1 MIREFKVKWTSRDK
15 IAAIGKRFLQ
25 QYHPTYSVPIPI
37 ESIVESSLGMDIIPV
52 PNLKQSSKEA
62 GLDID
67 AFISSDLRS
76 ITVDQFIL
84 EQRENR
90 YRFTLA
96 HEVAHML
103 LHGHIYKQYKFATL
117 EDWVSTMIAI
127 QSTPQQQ
134 KTREWAE
141 WQADE
146 LAGFILVPRGIL
158 IDEFERERNETFQR
172 YSEDHPQ
179 YAVYADQVDYLD
191 FIDNVAIRS
200 LAQQFVVSDMTMR
213 IRLENDDLVTRKR

>member
-15 IAAIGKRFLQ
+15 IAAVAERFLQ
-25 QYHPTYSVPIPI
+25 RYHPTYSVAVPIDP
-37 ESIVESSLGMDIIPV
+37 IVEFSLGINIIPV
-52 PNLKQSSKEA
+52 PGLKQSSKEA

-67 AFISSDLRS
+67 AFISSDLNS

-103 LHGHIYKQYKFATL
+103 LHGRIYKQYEFVTL
-117 EDWVSTMIAI
+117 EDWISTIIAI

-134 KTREWAE
+134 KAREWAE

-146 LAGFILVPRGIL
+146 LAGFILVPRAIL
-158 IDEFERERNETFQR
+158 EDEFKKEREQTIQI
-172 YSEDHPQ
+172 YSEDHPR
-179 YAVYADQVDYLD
+179 YAAHSDRVDYQD
-191 FIDNVAIRS
+191 FINAVAIRS
-200 LAQQFVVSDMTMR
+200 LAQDFVVSEDTMR
-213 IRLENDDLVTRKR
+213 IRLEHDGLIEQKR